1 MREKIRRVVQEFK
14 SAKLEGQDEGYIV
27 FGAEEP
33 GTGQRIRIKIPPRL
47 LGQDPQIAAG
57 FRRLSQSIRQL
68 NHPNIASVRTVGERE
83 GLPYIVTRTIEK
95 ARPLVDKLDQP
106 WAVDVAADM
115 VMQVGQALEHA
126 YRKGVVH
133 GSLSPDK
140 IVMHDDGRVQVTDF
154 GTSELLE
161 LLGVH
166 LKQGASPYLA
176 PERLE
181 GMPADARADVYS
193 LASVLYGL
201 LAKREPQVVDG
212 EVLPPSRFNPDVP
225 AEMDRVVVKALAPD
239 AADRYPDAK
248 SFLAALGS
256 VTLAPA
262 VVKAKKAPPSK
273 ACPQCGAGRQ
283 TGRFCRKCGARLD
296 QPAPVVPPPAESIL
310 DEPIQV
316 TEVTVGR
323 VKMGKG
329 LDVHDTVIAS
339 SPVPVATGE
348 LAAEFPQA
356 LEMPQLDLQILQYA
370 TGTLAETAMPEPPP
384 MPVIDWGEVAPPMPG
399 VPTIEDVHP
408 QEDGETD

>member
-1 MREKIRRVVQEFK
+1 MRELIRQVVGEFK

-27 FGAEEP
+27 FSAEEP
-33 GTGQRIRIKIPPRL
+33 DTKRRMRIKIPPRL
-47 LGQDPQIAAG
+47 LGKDPKIADG
-57 FRRLSQSIRQL
+57 FRHLSQSIRQL
-68 NHPNIASVRTVGERE
+68 NHPNIASVRDVGERG

-95 ARPLVDKLDQP
+95 ARPLVEKLDQP

-133 GSLSPDK
+133 GSLSPEK
-140 IVMHDDGRVQVTDF
+140 IVVHDDGRVQVTDF

-166 LKQGASPYLA
+166 LKEGASPYLA
-176 PERLE
+176 PERLD

-201 LAKREPQVVDG
+201 LAKRAPQVVQG

-239 AADRYPDAK
+239 AEARYPDAK

-262 VVKAKKAPPSK
+262 VVKAPEAPPSK
-273 ACPQCGAGRQ
+273 VCPQCGAGRQ

-296 QPAPVVPPPAESIL
+296 QPAPAAPPPAESIL

-329 LDVHDTVIAS
+329 VDVRETVIAS
-339 SPVPVATGE
+339 SPMPVATGE

-370 TGTLAETAMPEPPP
+370 TGPLAGMAMPEPPP
-384 MPVIDWGEVAPPMPG
+384 MPVIDWGEVAPPMPE
-399 VPTIEDVHP
+399 VPTIEDVHAP
-408 QEDGETD
+408 HDPEAD